1 MIKKSNESTLGEAI
15 KELLKTYQLEDKY
28 VETGILNAWESVVG
42 RMIARYT
49 KKLYVKDKKL
59 YVKIENAAIV
69 NELKFAR
76 EKIVKS
82 LNKQAGQEV
91 ITEIVFI

>member
-15 KELLKTYQLEDKY
+15 KELLKAYDLEERY
-28 VETGILNAWESVVG
+28 VETGIVNSWEDVVG

-49 KKLYVKDKKL
+49 KRLYVKDKKL

-76 EKIVKS
+76 QKIVKA
-82 LNKQAGQEV
+82 LNQQAGQEV
-91 ITEIVFI
+91 ITDIVFI